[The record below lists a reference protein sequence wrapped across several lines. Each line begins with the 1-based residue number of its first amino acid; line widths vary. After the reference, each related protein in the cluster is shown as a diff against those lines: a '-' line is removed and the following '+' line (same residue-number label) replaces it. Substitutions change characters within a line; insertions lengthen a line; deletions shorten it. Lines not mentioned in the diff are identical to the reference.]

1 MEKEKI
7 VNEYGQ
13 ELELTDEAYRMLA
26 EALLTENSN
35 EPEEILHEL
44 GYTTEEIVGMS
55 AEEWE
60 PIAEQIAERIYS
72 RHFRN

>member
-26 EALLTENSN
+26 KALLSENSN